1 VFSDVHLT
9 NAKKGDDAKKGTLSA
24 LLAGAVT
31 AVAATFTVVVSI
43 ALSVAASVAALVTVS
58 VTVPVAVADTFVS
71 GWRRRGR
78 GGRWS

>member
-1 VFSDVHLT
+1 VLSDVHLY
-9 NAKKGDDAKKGTLSA
+9 NAKKGDDAKKGALSA

-31 AVAATFTVVVSI
+31 AVAAAFTVVVSI
-43 ALSVAASVAALVTVS
+43 AASVAASVIA
-58 VTVPVAVADTFVS
+58 PVAAADTFVS